1 MNYII
6 IAWQF
11 VKKHQTLVL
20 ALICLILATFLV
32 GYIKYTSEQIEARKT
47 AENNVKILSLDNT
60 TFRTKL
66 NRQASEAEALQ
77 LTISQFKQLRSEDVK
92 VINDLK
98 LKLKNAEFYAK
109 IATKTE
115 YQFITQVKDSLIH
128 DTIYPCFDYTNEYYH
143 INGCFKDRK
152 FYGRTFYVDTLSIV
166 GTPVKKGWFIFKK
179 TTGAKISVEN
189 LNPASKITYNEY
201 IMF

>member
-1 MNYII
+1 MTILKLLWKYRIY
-6 IAWQF
+6 
-11 VKKHQTLVL
+11 VL
-20 ALICLILATFLV
+20 CGICLILGTIIFGMAD
-32 GYIKYTSEQIEARKT
+32 YTKTVKERLKT
-47 AENNVKILSLDNT
+47 ADNNFRIVQTDNL
-60 TFRTKL
+60 TFQTKL

-77 LTISQFKQLRSEDVK
+77 LTIKQFQQLRFEDAK
-92 VINDLK
+92 IISDLK
-98 LKLKNAEFYAK
+98 VKLKNAEFYAK